1 MGDYRM
7 AHQELFVDAAE
18 EEAIRDD
25 DGDTAKIDKVQLA
38 RRIKGWVKA
47 DSRHRSKWEKQAKL
61 DFGFVACDQWD
72 EEDKKKMEANGRVPV
87 VFNRVLTIIKSI
99 CGSEINGRLE
109 TRYMPRGVEDTK
121 QNELLSA
128 ASDWMSDQCD
138 AEDEQSEAFESA
150 VICGMGWTEA
160 RMDYDESP
168 EGKYVEVEVDP
179 FEMYWDC
186 KATKKNLADARR
198 ITRIRRICISEARA
212 MFPGVPDE
220 DLDAAW
226 ADHAS
231 PGDDQKNPRS
241 QEDQNHSNDD
251 LDDPV
256 AADRNDVTLVH
267 CQWWEKEP
275 YWMVALEPDPM
286 MGMQQPPMEP
296 EELSQEE
303 FKQFEANA
311 KKAKIRFQSAK
322 LMRRVYKQAFVG
334 AKILDYGPTPCPY
347 EFSFQCITGER
358 DRKNGQFFGFVR
370 TMRDPQM
377 WANKMLSN
385 ALHIANTTAKG
396 GIIAEKNAFDDERQA
411 EQSYAQPN
419 EISWAAEGAVQH
431 GRIMPKPG
439 TGDPSVY
446 LKLLE
451 FSISSIRDASGVNLE
466 LLGLRDANQPGIL
479 EAQRKQAAM
488 TVLASLFNSLRRFRK
503 NIGRIR
509 LHLIQEHMSDGRLIR
524 IKGDMGPEVAQLAK
538 DATAGEYDVIVAD
551 APTSPNQKE
560 QTWMMI
566 QNILPVFKD
575 MLTPD
580 VTLALLEYSPFPT
593 EVVEKLRTLKQ
604 QADQKAAQAAEEQK
618 KLLAEDRQYNLQNLQ
633 AKTQKDQAAAQK
645 TMVEA
650 GTAQNQVQLG
660 HVKEQADAR
669 KADADAMKS
678 QADAQKSMADAEAAR
693 VQGRAAAMKT
703 LAETE
708 NTRMQGEAAQMD
720 AQAKF
725 AEAQSKSMFQMEID
739 QAELKKIIAETTKTT
754 IETMMMMQAQQHEQS
769 MAEQSL
775 QEDHT
780 MERARFVAEQD
791 QQQKSFEHQRQLDNK
806 SLQSKNELAK
816 KQLSQKAA
824 AQKTGGTKK

>member
-1 MGDYRM
+1 M
-7 AHQELFVDAAE
+7 AQETFADTAE
-18 EEAIRDD
+18 EEAIKKDE
-25 DGDTAKIDKVQLA
+25 GDTSKVDEVQLL
-38 RRIKGWVKA
+38 RRIKGWVKS
-47 DSRHRSKWEKQAKL
+47 DSRHRAKWEKQAKL

-72 EEDKKKMEANGRVPV
+72 DEDKKKMEAKGRVPV

-138 AEDEQSEAFESA
+138 AEDEQSEAFEAA

-160 RMDYDESP
+160 RMDYDEDP
-168 EGKYVEVEVDP
+168 EGKYREDEIDP
-179 FEMYWDC
+179 FEMLWDC
-186 KATKKNLADARR
+186 KSVKKNLSDARR
-198 ITRIRRICISEARA
+198 ITRVRNISISEARA

-220 DLDAAW
+220 DLDASW
-226 ADHAS
+226 ADTAEIDS
-231 PGDDQKNPRS
+231 KNPRPV
-241 QEDQNHSNDD
+241 EDQDHSNGDM
-251 LDDPV
+251 DDPV
-256 AADRNDVTLVH
+256 TADRNDVTIVH
-267 CQWWEKEP
+267 CQWWEKEA
-275 YWMVALEPDPM
+275 YWMVALEPDLDMPPEH
-286 MGMQQPPMEP
+286 QPQEATP
-296 EELSQEE
+296 EELDGEQY
-303 FKQFEANA
+303 KQFEKNA
-311 KKAKIRFQSAK
+311 KKAGIKFQSAK
-322 LMRRVYKQAFVG
+322 LMRKVFKQAFVG
-334 AKILDYGPTPCPY
+334 GKVLDHGPTPCPY

-358 DRKNGQFFGFVR
+358 DRKNGHFFGFVR

-377 WANKMLSN
+377 WANKMLAN
-385 ALHIANTTAKG
+385 ALHVANTTAKG

-411 EQSYAQPN
+411 EESYAQPD

-488 TVLASLFNSLRRFRK
+488 TVLASLFNALRRFRK

-524 IKGDMGPEVAQLAK
+524 IKGDMGPQVAQLAK
-538 DATAGEYDVIVAD
+538 DATAGDYDVIVAD

-593 EVVEKLRTLKQ
+593 EVVEKLRALSEQSK
-604 QADQKAAQAAEEQK
+604 QKAAQDAEEQK
-618 KLLAEDRQYNLQNLQ
+618 KLLAEDRQYNLQNLA
-633 AKTQKDQAAAQK
+633 AKTAKDQASAQK
-645 TMVEA
+645 TQVEA
-650 GTAQNQVQLG
+650 STAQNQVQLG

-678 QADAQKSMADAEAAR
+678 QAAAQKSIADAESAK

-720 AQAKF
+720 AQAKY

-739 QAELKKIIAETTKTT
+739 QAELKKIIADTTKTT
-754 IETMMMMQAQQHEQS
+754 IETMLMMQQQQHEQS

-775 QEDHT
+775 QEDQT
-780 MERARFVAEQD
+780 MERSRFVAEQD
-791 QQQKSFEHQRQLDNK
+791 QQKKTFEHQRQLDNK
-806 SLQSKNELAK
+806 SLQSKNDLAK
-816 KQLSQKAA
+816 KQLAQKAA
-824 AQKTGGTKK
+824 QPKKKSAS

>member
-1 MGDYRM
+1 M
-7 AHQELFVDAAE
+7 AHQELSIDTAE
-18 EEAIRDD
+18 EEAREDE
-25 DGDTAKIDKVQLA
+25 GSAKIDKVQML

-72 EEDKKKMEANGRVPV
+72 DEDKKKMEANGRVPV

-109 TRYMPRGVEDTK
+109 TRYLPRGVEDTK

-138 AEDEQSEAFESA
+138 AEDEQSEAFEAA

-160 RMDYDESP
+160 RMDYDEDP
-168 EGKYVEVEVDP
+168 EGKYIEVEVDP
-179 FEMYWDC
+179 FEMYADC
-186 KATKKNLADARR
+186 KASKKNLSDARR
-198 ITRIRRICISEARA
+198 ITRIRSISITEARA
-212 MFPGVPDE
+212 LFPGVPDE

-226 ADHAS
+226 AKDA
-231 PGDDQKNPRS
+231 GDDQKNPRPV
-241 QEDQNHSNDD
+241 EDQNHSHED
-251 LDDPV
+251 LEDPV
-256 AADRNDVTLVH
+256 AADRNDITLVH
-267 CQWWEKEP
+267 CQWWEKEA
-275 YWMVALEPDPM
+275 YWLVAMEPDPTLPPE
-286 MGMQQPPMEP
+286 MQPQAMEP
-296 EELSQEE
+296 EELSHEE
-303 FKQFEANA
+303 YKQFEKNA
-311 KKAKIRFQSAK
+311 KKAGLKFQSAK
-322 LMRRVYKQAFVG
+322 LMRKVFKQAFVG
-334 AKILDYGPTPCPY
+334 NKILDYGPTPCPY

-451 FSISSIRDASGVNLE
+451 FSIASIRDVSGVNLE

-524 IKGDMGPEVAQLAK
+524 IKGQSGPEVAQLAK
-538 DATAGEYDVIVAD
+538 DKTAGEYDVIVAD

-593 EVVEKLRTLKQ
+593 EVVEKLRTISEQAKQ
-604 QADQKAAQAAEEQK
+604 TQQQQAQAAQQLMQQE
-618 KLLAEDRQYNLQNLQ
+618 RMLQ
-633 AKTQKDQAAAQK
+633 AENLKAKTAKDMASAQK

-650 GTAQNQVQLG
+650 STAQNQVQLG
-660 HVKEQADAR
+660 HVKEAADAR
-669 KADADAMKS
+669 KSDADAVKS
-678 QADAQKSMADAEAAR
+678 QADAQKSMADAEATR
-693 VQGRAAAMKT
+693 VQARAAAMQQ
-703 LAETE
+703 LAEAE
-708 NTRMQGEAAQMD
+708 NTRMQGQV
-720 AQAKF
+720 
-725 AEAQSKSMFQMEID
+725 EAQSAQQQTFMQQQLDEAK
-739 QAELKKIIAETTKTT
+739 LKQIIAQTTKTT
-754 IETMMMMQAQQHEQS
+754 IETMMAMQAQQHEQS
-769 MAEQSL
+769 MAEQAL
-775 QEDHT
+775 QQDQT
-780 MERARFVAEQD
+780 LERSRFVAEQD
-791 QQQKSFEHQRQLDNK
+791 QQQKQFQHQRQID
-806 SLQSKNELAK
+806 QSKQELAK
-816 KQLSQKAA
+816 KQLTQKAA
-824 AQKTGGTKK
+824 AQKTGGTKR

>member
-1 MGDYRM
+1 MGDCCM
-7 AHQELFVDAAE
+7 AQEIFSDTSE
-18 EEAIRDD
+18 EEAIHKDE
-25 DGDTAKIDKVQLA
+25 GDSSKIDEVALL
-38 RRIKGWVKA
+38 RRIKGWVKS
-47 DSRHRSKWEKQAKL
+47 DTNHRAKWEKQAKL
-61 DFGFVACDQWD
+61 DFGFVACDQWND
-72 EEDKKKMEANGRVPV
+72 EDKKKMEAKGRVPV

-128 ASDWMSDQCD
+128 ASDWMADQCD
-138 AEDEQSEAFESA
+138 AEDEQSEAFEAA

-160 RMDYDESP
+160 RMDYDEDP
-168 EGKYVEVEVDP
+168 EGKYIEVEVDP
-179 FEMYWDC
+179 FEMLWDC
-186 KATKKNLADARR
+186 KASKKNLSDARR
-198 ITRIRRICISEARA
+198 VTRVRNISISEARA
-212 MFPGVPDE
+212 MFPGVLDE

-226 ADHAS
+226 ADQS
-231 PGDDQKNPRS
+231 DIDSKNPRPV
-241 QEDQNHSNDD
+241 EDQDHSNGD

-256 AADRNDVTLVH
+256 TADRNDVTLVH

-275 YWMVALEPDPM
+275 YWMVALEPDLDMPPEH
-286 MGMQQPPMEP
+286 QPQESTP
-296 EELSQEE
+296 EELDQEQ

-311 KKAKIRFQSAK
+311 KRAGIKYQAVK

-334 AKILDYGPTPCPY
+334 GKVLDHGPTPCPY

-358 DRKNGQFFGFVR
+358 DRKNGHFFGFVR

-385 ALHIANTTAKG
+385 ALHIANATAKG

-411 EQSYAQPN
+411 EESYAQPD

-488 TVLASLFNSLRRFRK
+488 TVLASLFNALRRFRK

-524 IKGDMGPEVAQLAK
+524 IKGDMGPQVAQLAK

-593 EVVEKLRTLKQ
+593 EVVEKLRALKE
-604 QADQKAAQAAEEQK
+604 QADQKNAQMQEEQK
-618 KLLAEDRQYNLQNLQ
+618 KILAEDRQYNLQNLA
-633 AKTQKDQAAAQK
+633 AKTQKDQASAQK
-645 TMVEA
+645 TMVDA
-650 GTAQNQVQLG
+650 NTAQNQVQLG

-669 KADADAMKS
+669 KADADAAKS
-678 QADAQKSMADAEAAR
+678 HADAQKSMADAESAR

-703 LAETE
+703 IAETD
-708 NTRMQGEAAQMD
+708 NARMQGEAAQMD

-725 AEAQSKSMFQMEID
+725 AEAQSKSMFQGQID
-739 QAELKKIIAETTKTT
+739 QAELRKLIAETTKITM
-754 IETMMMMQAQQHEQS
+754 ETMMNMQAQQHEQS
-769 MAEQSL
+769 MAERSL
-775 QEDHT
+775 QEDHS
-780 MERARFVAEQD
+780 MERARFVSEQD
-791 QQQKSFEHQRQLDNK
+791 QQQKQFQHQRQMDQK
-806 SLQSKNELAK
+806 AQSSKDELAK

-824 AQKTGGTKK
+824 AQKAGGTKK

>member
-1 MGDYRM
+1 MGDYCM
-7 AHQELFVDAAE
+7 AHETFADTAE
-18 EEAIRDD
+18 EEAISKDE
-25 DGDTAKIDKVQLA
+25 GGSAQIDKVQLL
-38 RRIKGWVKA
+38 RRIKSWVKA
-47 DSRHRSKWEKQAKL
+47 DTSHRAKWAKQAKL
-61 DFGFVACDQWD
+61 DFGFVACDQWND
-72 EEDKKKMEANGRVPV
+72 EDVKKMEAKGRVPV

-121 QNELLSA
+121 QNELLTA
-128 ASDWMSDQCD
+128 ASDWMADQCD

-160 RMDYDESP
+160 RMDYDEDP
-168 EGKYVEVEVDP
+168 QGKYVEVEIDP
-179 FEMYWDC
+179 FEMLWDC
-186 KATKKNLADARR
+186 KATKKNLSDSRR
-198 ITRIRRICISEARA
+198 RTRVRNVSITEARA

-226 ADHAS
+226 ADETDIDS
-231 PGDDQKNPRS
+231 KNPRAV
-241 QEDQNHSNDD
+241 EDQNHSNDD
-251 LDDPV
+251 LEDPV
-256 AADRNDVTLVH
+256 AAEKTDVTLVH

-275 YWMVALEPDPM
+275 YWMVALEPDLDMPPEH
-286 MGMQQPPMEP
+286 QPQESTP
-296 EELSQEE
+296 EELDQEQ

-311 KKAKIRFQSAK
+311 KRAGIKYQAVK

-334 AKILDYGPTPCPY
+334 AKVLDYGPTPCPY

-358 DRKNGQFFGFVR
+358 DRKNGHFFGFVR

-385 ALHIANTTAKG
+385 ALHIANATAKG

-411 EQSYAQPN
+411 EESYAQPD

-431 GRIMPKPG
+431 NRIMPKPG

-503 NIGRIR
+503 GIGRIR

-538 DATAGEYDVIVAD
+538 DATAGDYDVIVAD

-560 QTWMMI
+560 QTWQMI
-566 QNILPVFKD
+566 QSILPVFKD

-593 EVVEKLRTLKQ
+593 EVVEKLRVLKQ
-604 QADQKAAQAAEEQK
+604 QADQKNAQMQEEQK
-618 KLLAEDRQYNLQNLQ
+618 KLLAEDRALNQQNLQ

-650 GTAQNQVQLG
+650 STAQNQVQLG

-678 QADAQKSMADAEAAR
+678 HADAQKSMADAEAAK

-703 LAETE
+703 LAEAE
-708 NTRMQGEAAQMD
+708 NTQLQGQAAH
-720 AQAKF
+720 

-739 QAELKKIIAETTKTT
+739 RAELQKIIAETTKITM
-754 IETMMMMQAQQHEQS
+754 ETMMNLQAQRHEQS

-775 QEDHT
+775 QEDHG

-791 QQQKSFEHQRQLDNK
+791 QQQKQFQHQRQMDQK
-806 SLQSKNELAK
+806 AQSSKDELAK

-824 AQKTGGTKK
+824 AQKSGGTKK